1 MKVKIVILT
10 VADLGFPEAATTTE
24 IIGTDYDTDEH
35 EISAPFTGG
44 RGQQLGLELCPP
56 EVAPQ
61 YRLKYTDQ
69 PLDERLYVAMK
80 PIASSDG
87 EPRIFVLGHNADGL
101 FLDAARARPDD
112 TWHPNN
118 KFMFCLPPP
127 K

>member
-1 MKVKIVILT
+1 MKVNIVILT
-10 VADLGFPEAATTTE
+10 VADLGFPEAATTRE
-24 IIGTDYDTDEH
+24 IIGTNHDTDQH
-35 EISAPFTGG
+35 GSSAPFTGG
-44 RGQQLGLELCPP
+44 RVRQLGLELCPQ

-61 YRLKYTDQ
+61 FRLEYKDQ

-112 TWHPNN
+112 KWHPNN
-118 KFMFCLPPP
+118 KFMFCHTP